1 MNELIKVE
9 NKNGELLV
17 SARDLHNKLGIG
29 KDFTTWVKFISKYGF
44 EENIDYNRI
53 WIDTRVHKNGD
64 VAITSVEPTEDK
76 WAYKSD
82 YILKIDCAKEICMIQ
97 RTDIG
102 RQCRKYFLECER
114 KLKENK
120 LQLTRKEELQLK
132 LFSNDSMEVVNAH
145 KELVQIEVEEATKP
159 LLTKIKED
167 EPLVTFADR
176 ILKEGD
182 NILVRDLA
190 KIASD
195 EGYKIGERRLY
206 NKLREWKYICS
217 NSTMPTQYAMEREY
231 FIVETGTIHTP
242 YGHKQIFTTKVT
254 PKGQIH
260 IVERLIKLQKKE
272 ESQGLNTQ
280 GEE

>member
-102 RQCRKYFLECER
+102 RECRKYFLECER
-114 KLKENK
+114 KLKEVVDPKAQLLLEIYNGGQGGVLAAK
-120 LQLTRKEELQLK
+120 QLTE
-132 LFSNDSMEVVNAH
+132 
-145 KELVQIEVEEATKP
+145 IEVREATQP
-159 LLTKIKED
+159 LLDKIEED
-167 EPLVTFADR
+167 KPKVTFADR
-176 ILKEGD
+176 VLRSKD
-182 NILVRDLA
+182 NILVRQLA

-195 EGYKIGERRLY
+195 EGYKIGERKLY
-206 NKLREWKYICS
+206 NKLREWGYVLKG
-217 NSTMPTQYAMEREY
+217 STEPSQRAIDSGY
-231 FIVETGTIHTP
+231 FVIKVSTIDTP
-242 YGHKQIFTTKVT
+242 YGIKETKTTLVT
-254 PKGQIH
+254 PKGQIK
-260 IVERLIKLQKKE
+260 IVEKLLKE
-272 ESQGLNTQ
+272 LNK
-280 GEE
+280 